1 MLENIS
7 VDHQLFNELGI
18 DSEELT
24 KAFDKMSNKERSL
37 SSRIEKEVL
46 TLLREEYPENIESDE
61 IFIRSVITKNHDLC
75 VVLHI
80 LTRKIE
86 KFDQQVS
93 TELYTK
99 LFEKNAPTSIQKL
112 ILEAYTLGSAHDL
125 IRKIHYTGLLKRGRS
140 ISCNNLKEFRGISI
154 DSITSETAEKTL
166 RSLFKNRK
174 KKQSINVWYVLNTDG
189 DTAFFIFRKAKSRKS
204 IPSSWKRGYDFVE
217 YAKPLMFCISDNCKR
232 LDVYSG
238 EINQSI
244 KFASSLVIN
253 SNPMVSLEQPL
264 YQPSNTFTERSKV
277 DDFISKVTNDEDQY
291 LDLIELKFQ
300 PKKEFHDAHITT
312 TKSRDNLKEMLKT
325 LEEQFQTNINSSI
338 VSQIT
343 IKYNNR
349 LFMIYVAEESE
360 LKVVVCYTPR
370 TKDFS
375 LSKEFEKYLGDAYHL
390 KLNKKTR

>member
-18 DSEELT
+18 DSEELA
-24 KAFDKMSNKERSL
+24 KSFDKMSNKERSL

-46 TLLREEYPENIESDE
+46 TLLRTEYPEKIESNE
-61 IFIRSVITKNHDLC
+61 VFIRSLLTKNYNLC
-75 VVLHI
+75 AVLHI

-86 KFDQQVS
+86 KFDPLVS
-93 TELYTK
+93 TEVYTK
-99 LFEKNAPTSIQKL
+99 LLKQKAPTSIQKL
-112 ILEAYTLGSAHDL
+112 ILEAYTTGTAHDL
-125 IRKIHYTGLLKRGRS
+125 VRKIHYTGLLKRGRS
-140 ISCNNLKEFRGISI
+140 ISCNNLKEFEGVSVVNV
-154 DSITSETAEKTL
+154 TSEIAEKTL
-166 RSLFKNRK
+166 KSLFKNRK
-174 KKQSINVWYVLNTDG
+174 KKQSINVWYVLNTGD
-189 DTAFFIFRKAKSRKS
+189 DTAFFVFRKAKSRKS

-244 KFASSLVIN
+244 KFASSLVIT
-253 SNPMVSLEQPL
+253 SNPTVSLEQPL

-277 DDFISKVTNDEDQY
+277 DEFISKVINGEDQHME
-291 LDLIELKFQ
+291 LIELKFQ

-312 TKSRDNLKEMLKT
+312 TKSRDNLKEMLKKI
-325 LEEQFQTNINSSI
+325 EEHFQTSINSNI

-343 IKYNNR
+343 TKYKNK
-349 LFMIYVAEESE
+349 LFMIYIADESE
-360 LKVVVCYTPR
+360 HEVVVCYTPH

-375 LSKEFEKYLGDAYHL
+375 LSREFEKYLSDTYKL